1 MIYVCGVLA
10 AAAASA
16 VLCVHLSLVC
26 QYEEYTHERYFL
38 LSFSSLVVVVCVVVA
53 AASPS
58 HDVGS

>member
-1 MIYVCGVLA
+1 MIYVCGVLLA

-38 LSFSSLVVVVCVVVA
+38 LSFSSLVVVVVVCCCCCC
-53 AASPS
+53 SITIT
-58 HDVGS
+58 